1 MVCRSALKLWPATM
15 SRLTL
20 ATHCRCARFPLAQTF
35 TTLSSAPA
43 AADVIIR
50 SARGDSW
57 PKDLKRA
64 ANASRA
70 TALFWSVSAARRKI
84 DFYGK
89 ITKERTLR
97 RIASSG
103 EDRQDECVGL
113 EKGDQDL
120 VATLDGNAG
129 FCRPHVFGAQRKDI

>member
-1 MVCRSALKLWPATM
+1 MRSI
-15 SRLTL
+15 SRG
-20 ATHCRCARFPLAQTF
+20 AAVRVNRN
-35 TTLSSAPA
+35 A
-43 AADVIIR
+43 AAAVIIR
-50 SARGDSW
+50 SVRGDKS
-57 PKDLKRA
+57 PEDLKHG
-64 ANASRA
+64 ANVSRVTAS
-70 TALFWSVSAARRKI
+70 FWSASAGRRKF

-103 EDRQDECVGL
+103 EDRQDERLGL

-129 FCRPHVFGAQRKDI
+129 LCRPHVPGAQRKDF